1 MMSFMDWSAHI
12 VLDPEICH
20 GRPTFR
26 GTRVLVS
33 VVLAYMASGH
43 STVEVLEDFP
53 SVTEQ
58 SIHAALAYAAETVAR
73 DRIVTQA

>member
-1 MMSFMDWSAHI
+1 M
-12 VLDPEICH
+12 
-20 GRPTFR
+20 
-26 GTRVLVS
+26 S

>member
-1 MMSFMDWSAHI
+1 MDWSVHI
-12 VLDPEICH
+12 VLDPAICH

-33 VVLAYMASGH
+33 VVLAYLASGH
-43 STVEVLEDFP
+43 STGEVLEDFP
-53 SVTEQ
+53 SVTQE
-58 SIHAALAYAAETVAR
+58 SLHAALAYAAETVAR